1 MKEDFGEKKL
11 LQFAGETEIENLG
24 VGEVL
29 ELENLRNK
37 RNVVELDLWKK
48 NKQTRIKLARL
59 KTTIFTNLITTF
71 WQRLRNTKIRNKET
85 VGATETGKTLDLK
98 QYLSFQTEF
107 KLEFDVWIKC
117 KLRKETHHQN
127 KTKHFNY
134 HLLQ

>member
-48 NKQTRIKLARL
+48 KKKTRIKLARL
-59 KTTIFTNLITTF
+59 KTTIFTNLITRF
-71 WQRLRNTKIRNKET
+71 WQRLRNTKIRNIET
-85 VGATETGKTLDLK
+85 VGVTETGKTLDLK

-117 KLRKETHHQN
+117 KLRKETHYQN